1 MSRAGLGRLGL
12 WLQLRRSPS
21 GAISRPDAPE
31 GDGPLLLLYVAADAV
46 SASAPV
52 VKQLRA
58 SRPDLRILQLPA
70 LRGDNKTNMRAAR
83 ALMSQIRPDAILLL
97 GYQMP
102 TALVVTAKQN
112 DVPVFLAEARLQNK
126 TGTWGLRS
134 SARRTL
140 LRALDAIMVPDEASE
155 NMIIR
160 MGADPGRVELTGPVA
175 EIKDPPGCTEAER
188 NGFAQLLSGRHAWLA
203 ADIPESEEQVVLA
216 AHRAAMRQSHRA
228 LLFLAPR
235 DPGRID
241 PLAEMLEAQGLIV
254 SRRSLDEEPVEES
267 HVMITDGPT
276 EMGLWYRLAPVTYA
290 GGTLSGCDTADFHP
304 FEPAALGSAIVHG
317 PNVTQNITQWQQL
330 DGANAARVVA
340 NAGELAA
347 TMAEFTQPDVIAH
360 IAGNAWTV
368 STGGAEVTQRI
379 AAPVLAALSK
389 DRA

>member
-52 VKQLRA
+52 VKQLQA

-175 EIKDPPGCTEAER
+175 EIKDPP
-188 NGFAQLLSGRHAWLA
+188 
-203 ADIPESEEQVVLA
+203 V
-216 AHRAAMRQSHRA
+216 
-228 LLFLAPR
+228 APR
-235 DPGRID
+235 PSATASHSCSAGVMPGWPLTSPNPRNRSYWPHIAPPCVNRI
-241 PLAEMLEAQGLIV
+241 
-254 SRRSLDEEPVEES
+254 
-267 HVMITDGPT
+267 
-276 EMGLWYRLAPVTYA
+276 APCCFWLRAT
-290 GGTLSGCDTADFHP
+290 
-304 FEPAALGSAIVHG
+304 PAASIRWRKCWRPRG
-317 PNVTQNITQWQQL
+317 
-330 DGANAARVVA
+330 
-340 NAGELAA
+340 
-347 TMAEFTQPDVIAH
+347 
-360 IAGNAWTV
+360 
-368 STGGAEVTQRI
+368 
-379 AAPVLAALSK
+379 
-389 DRA
+389 